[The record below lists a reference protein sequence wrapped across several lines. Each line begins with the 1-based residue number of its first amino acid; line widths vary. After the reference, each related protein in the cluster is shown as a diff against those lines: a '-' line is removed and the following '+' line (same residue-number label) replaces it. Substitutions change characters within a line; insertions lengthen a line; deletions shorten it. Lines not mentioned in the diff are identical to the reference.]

1 LDNPEDFV
9 RIEIAT
15 ALKRG
20 VRVIPVLVDGA
31 SDGKQVIN
39 RETPTKFFGSD
50 SINSVSFSP
59 NGAWLAAA
67 CGDHLVRIWPVL
79 WPTGQ

>member
-1 LDNPEDFV
+1 
-9 RIEIAT
+9 AT
-15 ALKRG
+15 KSLSFSPNGKFLASADANHIRLW
-20 VRVIPVLVDGA
+20 RV